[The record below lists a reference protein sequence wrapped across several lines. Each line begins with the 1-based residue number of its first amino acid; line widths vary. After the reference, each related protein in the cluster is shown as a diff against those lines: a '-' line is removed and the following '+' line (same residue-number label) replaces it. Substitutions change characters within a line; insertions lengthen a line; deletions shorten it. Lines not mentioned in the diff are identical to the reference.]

1 MGLFDTIIF
10 QYKLPLPENLGELTA
25 EEIQSSI
32 FQTKSMENIITLYK
46 VDESGQLLEEK
57 YEGDWEEGDPNN
69 ESVVG
74 RIGRFKRSKEWF
86 EPQNY
91 TGVINFY
98 QFFNSNKYNNDYWYE
113 ADAVFINGKIS
124 EIKLKDFKMEDN
136 TARKKR
142 EAEMNIEIEKEK
154 IWRNKWY
161 VKYIYSPYCRLIR
174 RIFFRYMRLKNKLP
188 PSYKVERFLTPW

>member
-10 QYKLPLPENLGELTA
+10 EYKLPLPENLGELTA
-25 EEIQSSI
+25 KEIQSSS
-32 FQTKSMENIITLYK
+32 FQTKSVENTMTSYK

-69 ESVVG
+69 KSMVG

-98 QFFNSNKYNNDYWYE
+98 EFFNSDKYENDYWYE
-113 ADAVFINGKIS
+113 ADAVFVNGKVS
-124 EIKLKDFKMEDN
+124 EIKLKDFKMENN

-142 EAEMNIEIEKEK
+142 EAEMNIEFEKEK

-174 RIFFRYMRLKNKLP
+174 RIFFGYMRLKNKLP
-188 PSYKVERFLTPW
+188 PSYTVERFLTPW